1 MLLLG
6 GEILCQFIIYI
17 TKLKYI
23 DMSILPRQA
32 KFSSEDKGWNLVL
45 FHDEMYKK
53 WGILE
58 DFMAELVAI

>member
-32 KFSSEDKGWNLVL
+32 KFSSEDKGW
-45 FHDEMYKK
+45 YY
-53 WGILE
+53 
-58 DFMAELVAI
+58 FMMKCIKNGEF